1 MKCLF
6 SLVIAAGLT
15 FATLPSLADD
25 DEARNL
31 YVEQMNKPTQHI
43 NSGIAYWL
51 ELSRAGKVT
60 HVSNKKTFHNGD
72 KLRLHMKPNFN
83 GYAYILMLEASQG
96 DHYVLFPTKKF
107 PNNKITAGRD
117 IALPVGNGAPAWMKF
132 DKNPG
137 DEVIRVVVSRNKI
150 DPKSQ
155 FKKDDDTVVIASSGD
170 DTVPEGNSV
179 SVDTRDLTVE
189 QAPKSKHQLSGQV
202 TVVGH
207 NPQKLL
213 SVDIKLNHQI

>member
-6 SLVIAAGLT
+6 SLVIATGLA
-15 FATLPSLADD
+15 FATLPTFADD

-51 ELSRAGKVT
+51 ELSRAGKAT
-60 HVSNKKTFHNGD
+60 HVTNKKTFHNGD
-72 KLRLHMKPNFN
+72 KIRLHMKPNFT

-107 PNNKITAGRD
+107 PSNQITAGKD
-117 IALPVGNGAPAWMKF
+117 IALPVGNGAAAWMKF

-137 DEVIRVVVSRNKI
+137 DEVIRVIVSRTKI

-170 DTVPEGNSV
+170 DTVPDGNVV
-179 SVDTRDLTVE
+179 SVDTRDLNVE
-189 QAPKSKHQLSGQV
+189 QTPKSKHQLSGQV
-202 TVVGH
+202 TVVSH
-207 NPQKLL
+207 NPKKLL